1 MAAIFHDSDMA
12 RNNLTHISRRELA
25 LTFLIVE
32 VAFSRKISVLSCCK
46 QTSSIKKTWSNGL
59 TIERMKSKP
68 GKQTQS
74 ECFCLQTII
83 YKK

>member
-1 MAAIFHDSDMA
+1 MA
-12 RNNLTHISRRELA
+12 RNKLTHMSRRELA

-32 VAFSRKISVLSCCK
+32 VVFSRKISVLSCCK
-46 QTSSIKKTWSNGL
+46 QTSGIKKIWSNGL

-74 ECFCLQTII
+74 QFFCLQTII

>member
-1 MAAIFHDSDMA
+1 M
-12 RNNLTHISRRELA
+12 SRRELA

-32 VAFSRKISVLSCCK
+32 VVFSRKISVLSCCK
-46 QTSSIKKTWSNGL
+46 QTSGIKKIWSNGL

-74 ECFCLQTII
+74 
-83 YKK
+83 